1 MIFSFLLFVYLF
13 AHSIKHLSLLICILT
28 YTFQTVHT
36 HTVCR
41 DTIDLI
47 TTHSYGLC
55 LLSLA
60 TCSCWVRVSSRTPRR
75 PGCFEINSPP
85 AGPTFLIAH
94 TLSRLSSFYLLFG
107 LTSVVVL
114 SFSLSLIFLFL
125 FSPSLN
131 YILFTI
137 FLPSPP
143 PRSPSTLIVF
153 PSSCVSEQTATLTNR
168 QPDNYLFPQEYI
180 WLSRRLRVYSR
191 WALFRL
197 TNSTAD
203 AHTHSDTYTHTHSK
217 PHSSELIWNAFFSS
231 QPCYDERSRSASD
244 CLRSRSMSVMQTNRQ
259 SDEGK

>member
-1 MIFSFLLFVYLF
+1 MHPHIHVSNC
-13 AHSIKHLSLLICILT
+13 A
-28 YTFQTVHT
+28 HT

-94 TLSRLSSFYLLFG
+94 TLSRLNSFYLLFG

-143 PRSPSTLIVF
+143 PSLPPPWSSFPPRVSASRRRLWRTDSQTITFFHKSTFDYLADLECTAGELCF
-153 PSSCVSEQTATLTNR
+153 VSQIQLLTLTHT
-168 QPDNYLFPQEYI
+168 
-180 WLSRRLRVYSR
+180 V
-191 WALFRL
+191 
-197 TNSTAD
+197 TH
-203 AHTHSDTYTHTHSK
+203 AHTHTQQTSFVWANLKCIFFLTALLWWTQQVCLWLSPAPIDVSHADKQTK
-217 PHSSELIWNAFFSS
+217 WWWQVGIW
-231 QPCYDERSRSASD
+231 
-244 CLRSRSMSVMQTNRQ
+244 
-259 SDEGK
+259 